1 MMRELSTIILSWITV
16 TIIYVGACIYDGLE
30 LSFTEL
36 PNTVMLWAFV
46 ALFTGIYFVLIGGP
60 ILYFLFKRSSVSRQ
74 AFVIAGLV
82 ASLPM
87 LIVSISSNEPEW
99 VISTLAAGLVAGG
112 IFAVRLPNQQST

>member
-1 MMRELSTIILSWITV
+1 MRELSTIILSWVAVTV
-16 TIIYVGACIYDGLE
+16 IYVAACIYDGLE

-36 PNTVMLWAFV
+36 PNTGMLWALV
-46 ALFTGIYFVLIGGP
+46 AMFTGMYFVVIGGP

-74 AFVIAGLV
+74 AFIIAGLV

-87 LIVSISSNEPEW
+87 LIVCIRSNEPEW

-112 IFAVRLPNQQST
+112 IFAVRYPNQQST